1 MQDGF
6 VYFDNETRPRIVYTP
21 YIYSSIVECSKHYT
35 IFTRGSVKVIE
46 KEVKRNVKKRR
57 HNSF

>member
-6 VYFDNETRPRIVYTP
+6 VSFDNETRPRIVYTP